1 MRLILNAIIAA
12 VLIFGAKPSAAD
24 PEKAGTVFDDDIII
38 SESSANGLTLT
49 YIVPAAIETD
59 IEGYPKTFRYPRIPN
74 TAQNRIEGEPLLPI
88 KVVPIGVPFN
98 SDIRIT
104 VLNQSFI
111 PLESA
116 ETAPY
121 ICAASENKF
130 QTELVRNQ
138 RRISS
143 WPAKIAWL
151 AGEDIIRGLR
161 IAKVAIAPVRI
172 DGARR
177 QKAEKIVVRI
187 DFQPVSRAE
196 APSLRPAG
204 PIFDEI
210 LKRLVVNHE
219 IAAGWRIDWPPQ
231 ALKAQT
237 AATAFDSSS
246 VWLKMEI
253 FNTGIYRINRFDL
266 SNAGLDVSRI
276 DPRQIRIFYGGGDEL
291 PFANETA
298 RPVLFEIPIEI
309 IGGDDGVFD
318 FGDQVLF
325 FGESVDRFE
334 FNESAGR
341 FTFQRNHYT
350 SRNVYWLTYGGDFGG
365 PPRRWARENGSPAGT
380 PLAIMTS
387 FTDFTHDE
395 QEFVFYRTESSGEF
409 VNYFDWYWGRGQNFT
424 ASIQTADALGGIPA
438 KVIVK
443 TRNSFSG
450 LMVNGAAA
458 TRDSVYRNPY
468 YYLHFFTTQN
478 LQSGYN
484 TLVLSN
490 AVEFFLDYIEIHYSR
505 HLRTIDNVLAFT
517 SPTLL
522 GLIEYR
528 VAGSPGDYVLLDIAS
543 PDSVR
548 RIVNG
553 IFSGDTLRF
562 QQVNTRRHRFFMAAP
577 SRFKMVGR
585 YSLYQRDNLRDPANR
600 ADYIMITH
608 PEFREQTEQLAE
620 HRARQN
626 PELEV
631 RVVNIDDIF
640 NQFSWGLYD
649 PIAIRD
655 FLKYAYENWSGASPG
670 ICLLVGDGHYDFRN
684 NLGGGHPIF
693 IPPFEAADPP
703 EAGASGSDENF
714 IYFGRYG
721 YFDSDSSG
729 SLDMIIG
736 RLGVNSQ
743 AELQGV
749 VDKIIDYEVNPDMGK
764 WRNNIIVVADDN
776 LGGQTPYE
784 TFHTS
789 QAEALSNFHVPRT
802 MEVQKIYLVE
812 YPTRAGNFKTDARET
827 LVRAINNG
835 ALIVDW
841 IGHGNKNLWA
851 HEQVFRRVEDIP
863 RLRNGRKL
871 PLMLAASCSIG
882 FFDAPAD
889 QSMAEDLVRHQG
901 GGAVASIGA
910 TRVVYAGPNTDLNNE
925 IFDQILFEDSTSFGG
940 AFFLAKYIRQLNSPS
955 GPIANDRNYVF
966 LGDPGMIAAKPY
978 LKSEFTYRPDSLK
991 GLSVDSVAGR
1001 IYDSQGRFVSD
1012 FDGTVWVVVK
1022 DASIRRHKAIL
1033 DYNNQPLNPPN
1044 YVYVD
1049 YTLPGPT
1056 LFFGPAEVT
1065 DGRFSASFF
1074 VPKDIS
1080 YGGSGAKIYVY
1091 FANEMIDGS
1100 GIVDSLPI
1108 SGSAAGEIDTTGPQ
1122 IEFYYNG
1129 TPVTGKLAV
1138 VSSGATVAFRL
1149 FDEHGINITGSMGHG
1164 IVMTIDGGRTYTADI
1179 TADFRFDL
1187 GSWQSGGVSAALPL
1201 LPDGDYT
1208 IGIKAWDSYN
1218 NSSVYTSPIRV
1229 FGTGDF
1235 SLFDVMNYPNPA
1247 VQTDS
1252 TTFQYVLSRPAE
1264 TVTIK
1269 IFTLSGRLVKTIR
1282 KDSPQYTVDG
1292 HHFLPYD
1299 LRDDDGDR
1307 LASGV
1312 YIYRIEATGYNDD
1325 GRRQKDSFQSKLVI
1339 MR

>member
-1 MRLILNAIIAA
+1 MRLFRIAIIASI
-12 VLIFGAKPSAAD
+12 LFLGTQLSFSD
-24 PEKAGTVFDDDIII
+24 PETGEIVFDNDIFIN
-38 SESSANGLTLT
+38 ESSISGMTVT
-49 YIVPAAIETD
+49 YLVPPVSDTK
-59 IEGYPKTFRYPRIPN
+59 IEGYPESYRYPQIPR

-88 KVVPIGVPFN
+88 KVIPIGVPFN
-98 SDIRIT
+98 CDIRIT
-104 VLNQSFI
+104 ILSQSFI

-121 ICAASENKF
+121 ICSFSEKEF
-130 QTELVRNQ
+130 SAELARNQ
-138 RRISS
+138 RRTTS
-143 WPAKIAWL
+143 WPTRIAWV

-161 IAKVAIAPVRI
+161 IAKLVMAPINI
-172 DGARR
+172 DGDLRM
-177 QKAEKIVVRI
+177 KAEKIVVRI
-187 DFQPVSRAE
+187 DFVPVSRSPAV
-196 APSLRPAG
+196 SQRPAG
-204 PIFDEI
+204 PVFDKI
-210 LKRLVVNHE
+210 LKELVANYE
-219 IAAGWRIDWPPQ
+219 LAEAWRIDWPPTQ
-231 ALKAQT
+231 LRSQMT
-237 AATAFDSSS
+237 ASAFDSAE

-253 FNTGIYRINRFDL
+253 SNTGIYRINRFDL
-266 SNAGLDVSRI
+266 SNAGLDVGQI

-291 PFANETA
+291 PFDNETA
-298 RPVLFEIPIEI
+298 RPNLFEIPIEV

-341 FTFQRNHYT
+341 FTYQRNHYT
-350 SRNVYWLTYGGDFGG
+350 SRNAYWLTYGGNFGNL
-365 PPRRWARENGSPAGT
+365 PRRWAQENGAPTGS

-395 QEFVFYRTESSGEF
+395 QEFIFYRTESSGEF
-409 VNYFDWYWGRGQNFT
+409 ANYFDWYWGRGQNFT
-424 ASIQTADALGGIPA
+424 ASIQATDALGGIPA
-438 KVIVK
+438 RVIVK

-450 LMVNGAAA
+450 LTVNGVAA
-458 TRDSVYRNPY
+458 TRDSVYRDPY
-468 YYLHFFTTQN
+468 SYLHFFSTQN
-478 LQSGYN
+478 LQGGYN

-505 HLRTIDNVLAFT
+505 HLRTVDNVLTFT

-522 GLIEYR
+522 GRIEYR
-528 VAGSPGDYVLLDIAS
+528 VAGTSSDYVLLDISS

-553 IFSGDTLRF
+553 VFVGDTLRF
-562 QQVNTRRHRFFMAAP
+562 QQVNSRRHRFYMAGP
-577 SRFKMVGR
+577 SRFRIVGR
-585 YSLYQRDNLRDPANR
+585 YSRYERDNLRDPANR

-608 PEFREQTEQLAE
+608 PLFREQVEQLAE

-640 NQFSWGLYD
+640 NQFSWGLND
-649 PIAIRD
+649 PLAIRD
-655 FLKYAYENWSGASPG
+655 FLKFAYENWSGASPG

-684 NLGGGHPIF
+684 NLGGGHPIY
-693 IPPFEAADPP
+693 IPPFEAANPP

-714 IYFGRYG
+714 IYFGSYG

-729 SLDMIIG
+729 SLDMMIG
-736 RLGVNSQ
+736 RLGVNSA
-743 AELQGV
+743 AEMQTI
-749 VDKIIDYEVNPDMGK
+749 VDKIIDYEANPDMGK
-764 WRNNIIVVADDN
+764 WRNNVIVVADDN
-776 LGGQTPYE
+776 LGGLSPYE
-784 TFHTS
+784 TFHTT

-812 YPTRAGNFKTDARET
+812 YPTRAGNLKTDAREA
-827 LVRAINNG
+827 LVQAINNG

-851 HEQVFRRVEDIP
+851 HEQIFRRTEDIP

-889 QSMAEDLVRHQG
+889 QSMAEDLLSHPE
-901 GGAVASIGA
+901 GGAIASIGA

-925 IFDQILFEDSTSFGG
+925 IFDQILFEDSTTFGG
-940 AFFLAKYIRQLNSPS
+940 AFFMAKYIRQLNNPY

-978 LKSEFTYRPDSLK
+978 LRSEFTYRPDSLK
-991 GLSVDSVAGR
+991 GLSVDSIAGG

-1012 FDGTVWVVVK
+1012 FNGIIWVTVK
-1022 DASIRRHKAIL
+1022 DASVRRHKAIL

-1056 LFFGPAEVT
+1056 LFYGPAEVI
-1065 DGRFSASFF
+1065 DGRFSTSFF

-1080 YGGSGAKIYVY
+1080 YGGSRAKIYVY
-1091 FANEMIDGS
+1091 FANETIDGS

-1108 SGSAAGEIDTTGPQ
+1108 SGSAAGEIDTVGPR

-1129 TPVTGKLAV
+1129 NPVTGKLAV
-1138 VSSGATVAFRL
+1138 VSSGASLVFRL

-1164 IVMTIDGGRTYTADI
+1164 IVMSINGGQTYSADI
-1179 TADFRFDL
+1179 TSDFRFDL
-1187 GSWQSGGVSAALPL
+1187 GNWQSGEVSAELPL

-1208 IGIKAWDSYN
+1208 ISLKAWDSYN
-1218 NSSVYTSPIRV
+1218 NSSVYSSPIRV
-1229 FGTGDF
+1229 FGTTDL

-1252 TTFQYVLSRPAE
+1252 TTFQYVLTRPAE
-1264 TVTIK
+1264 TVTLK
-1269 IFTLSGRLVKTIR
+1269 IFTLSGRLIKTIR
-1282 KDSPQYTVDG
+1282 KDSPQYTVGG

-1312 YIYRIEATGYNDD
+1312 YIYRIEAIGYDD
-1325 GRRQKDSFQSKLVI
+1325 EGRRQKDSFQSKLVI